1 MAYFNYNG
9 KKVFYT
15 ESGDGKPCIFLHGN
29 TASSKMFEHILPL
42 YTTGMRAIL
51 IDFLGN
57 GKSERIFK
65 FPDELW
71 IDQGHQIVELC
82 KTLNCGKVNLIG
94 TSGGAYAA
102 INAAL
107 EMPELFD
114 KVVADSFTGNTLPEG
129 FEEAI
134 LKEREFAKSD
144 EQSRGFYE
152 WNQGKD
158 WEYVVDLDTEVL
170 VNYERKHTR
179 LFHRPIE
186 TIQVPLL
193 ITISK
198 EDEML
203 VKDMDTECKYLCDSN
218 PNIRCKIYDTGAHP
232 LIYSRAEEI
241 AGLIKVFFNK

>member
-1 MAYFNYNG
+1 MPYFDYHG
-9 KKVFYT
+9 KKVFYSET
-15 ESGDGKPCIFLHGN
+15 GDGKPCIFLHGN
-29 TASSKMFEHILPL
+29 TASSKMFEPILPL
-42 YTTGMRAIL
+42 YTSGMRAIL
-51 IDFLGN
+51 IDFSGN
-57 GKSERIFK
+57 GRSERVSK

-82 KTLNCGKVNLIG
+82 KRLDYGKVNLIG

-114 KVVADSFTGNTLPEG
+114 KVATDSFTGNTLPEG
-129 FEEAI
+129 FEKAI
-134 LKEREFAKSD
+134 RKERESAKSD
-144 EQSRGFYE
+144 AQSRSFYE
-152 WNQGKD
+152 WNQGED
-158 WEYVVDLDTEVL
+158 WEYVVDLDTEAL

-193 ITISK
+193 ITISR
-198 EDEML
+198 EDEL
-203 VKDMDTECKYLCDSN
+203 LAKDMDAECKHLCDSS
-218 PNIRCKIYDTGAHP
+218 PLIQCKIYDTGSHP

-241 AGLIKVFFNK
+241 AAVIKDFM